1 MLLYYLF
8 YPNLI
13 SRSTDFLSLLIYFIF
28 ISREKALKILI
39 ALATGV
45 SPECSSINLTE
56 EALLV
61 FSNVTESILDDEKQ
75 FAYYNIQY
83 NYLPQFLIEWVSC
96 HAWFLYLTR
105 DVKTTVS
112 MLKDVIEKIQNII
125 KLNSY
130 QENQ

>member
-1 MLLYYLF
+1 M
-8 YPNLI
+8 
-13 SRSTDFLSLLIYFIF
+13 
-28 ISREKALKILI
+28 LI

-45 SPECSSINLTE
+45 SPECASIHLTE

-61 FSNVTESILDDEKQ
+61 FSNVTKSILDDEKQ

-96 HAWFLYLTR
+96 HAWFLYLTQ

-112 MLKDVIEKIQNII
+112 FLKDVIKKIQNII
-125 KLNSY
+125 ELNSY